1 MLPVPL
7 RLPAL
12 PGTVA
17 VVEVPGPGGE
27 IAGLRRRIG
36 ELGREQEAPARRFDA
51 LTSRLP
57 ETGWVVPAG

>member
-1 MLPVPL
+1 MAAVE
-7 RLPAL
+7 AL
-12 PGTVA
+12 NR
-17 VVEVPGPGGE
+17 GGE

-36 ELGREQEAPARRFDA
+36 EPGRAQEAPARRCDA